1 VSQEETSEQQKTE
14 TERKPTN
21 QELLQE
27 ALTVLD
33 DFKVTLR
40 KREARAMK
48 RHDNIMHNL
57 SEIRGNKK
65 HRATQI
71 LLGYLR
77 TEAFDSIIFTQQL
90 QELFDL
96 TAFLLEHVLQGAERY
111 AKEVAPEIIKLLEK
125 GQKMARQ
132 PAEQADDEGPNGPDT
147 RLFT

>member
-1 VSQEETSEQQKTE
+1 MNQEETSEQQK

-33 DFKVTLR
+33 DFKDILR
-40 KREARAMK
+40 KREARAVK
-48 RHDNIMHNL
+48 RHDNILHNL

-65 HRATQI
+65 HRVTRI

-77 TEAFDSIIFTQQL
+77 TEAFDSVVFTQQL

-96 TAFLLEHVLQGAERY
+96 TAYLLQHALQGAEQY

-125 GQKMARQ
+125 GQKMAQQ
-132 PAEQADDEGPNGPDT
+132 PIEQTDDEGSSGPDT